1 MSDELRQRISDLQD
15 GELDPA
21 GTARLVDVIA
31 GDPDLRGTWERYHA
45 IGLAIRGESVHA
57 SHRRVAD
64 VVRERIAHE
73 PTVLAPRRRGEAKR
87 PTTKRPIAAMALAA
101 AAAFFAVFVAPG
113 LFEGVSSL
121 PSVPAT
127 APTFAAQ
134 PEAVVIPA
142 KRWDLEHPELANKL
156 DLFLVTHQETAP
168 TTGAKGMLPYAT
180 FVGYEAGR

>member
-1 MSDELRQRISDLQD
+1 MSDELRQRISELQD

-21 GTARLVDVIA
+21 VTARLVDAMA

-45 IGLAIRGESVHA
+45 IGLAIRGETVHA
-57 SHRRVAD
+57 SCRGVAD
-64 VVRERIAHE
+64 VVRERIARE
-73 PTVLAPRRRGEAKR
+73 PTVLVPRLRHAKR
-87 PTTKRPIAAMALAA
+87 PTTKRPIAGIALAA
-101 AAAFFAVFVAPG
+101 AAAFLAVFVAPG
-113 LFEGVSSL
+113 LLDGVGSL
-121 PSVPAT
+121 PNVPVR
-127 APTFAAQ
+127 APTFASQ
-134 PEAVVIPA
+134 PDVVAIPA